1 MNIHFSKES
10 IQIVNRHMKSSTSL
24 IIRER
29 QIKTTMSYHLTSV
42 RIAITKRKKKKSID
56 KDVDQRELSRTVGGN
71 VNWCN
76 HYEKQYGVDFLK
88 KLKVDL
94 TYDAIIPLL
103 GVYLKKTKTLNQKA
117 VCTSMFF
124 TALFTIAKIRK
135 QYKYTLIDE

>member
-1 MNIHFSKES
+1 
-10 IQIVNRHMKSSTSL
+10 MKRNSTSL
-24 IIRER
+24 ITRER

-42 RIAITKRKKKKSID
+42 RIAITKNKKSVG
-56 KDVDQRELSRTVGGN
+56 KDVDQRELSHTVGGN

-76 HYEKQYGVDFLK
+76 HYEKQYGVEFLK

-103 GVYLKKTKTLNQKA
+103 CFYLKKTKTLNQKD
-117 VCTSMFF
+117 VCTPMLC

-135 QYKYTLIDE
+135 QHKYTLIDE